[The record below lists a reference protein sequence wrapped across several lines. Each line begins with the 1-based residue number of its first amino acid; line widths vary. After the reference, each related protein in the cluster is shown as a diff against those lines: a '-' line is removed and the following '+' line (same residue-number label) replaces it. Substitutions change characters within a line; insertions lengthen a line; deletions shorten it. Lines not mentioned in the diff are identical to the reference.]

1 MVAAEVGSGS
11 EAGFRGLAGATVA
24 GSMLEGA
31 LPSLKQAQ
39 HTRLPLNM
47 DSQFGDVH
55 NMHNVVLQLCMSSCH

>member
-39 HTRLPLNM
+39 HTQLPLNM
-47 DSQFGDVH
+47 NSLFGDVH
-55 NMHNVVLQLCMSSCH
+55 KMHNAVLQLRVSSCH

>member
-31 LPSLKQAQ
+31 LTSLKEAQ
-39 HTRLPLNM
+39 HTQLPLNM
-47 DSQFGDVH
+47 DSLFGDVH
-55 NMHNVVLQLCMSSCH
+55 KTHNAVVQLCETSSH